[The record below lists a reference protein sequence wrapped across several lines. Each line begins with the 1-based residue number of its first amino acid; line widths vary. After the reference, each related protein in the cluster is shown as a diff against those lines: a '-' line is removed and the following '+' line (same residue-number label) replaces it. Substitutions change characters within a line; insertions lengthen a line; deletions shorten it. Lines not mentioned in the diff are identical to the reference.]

1 MARTLSRCPVVFAT
15 RCTFGRVG
23 GRIMQ
28 TAASLGVPTRRSNQ
42 SCAILHLHSIIP
54 LCIMSSFLVYITCMN
69 PCIATADG
77 SEENPKH
84 NGPNKDKD
92 LGFSNVLKLHLLAGG
107 SIDAEK
113 PKENVPGQI
122 SLYIPGVGGQS
133 DNAIVRFINNYLLA
147 RLAQQKS
154 PIQKWLE
161 EIYEEG
167 DQLYLTGF
175 SRGASA
181 ARKFA
186 VDLNNK
192 GLRLAS
198 GKTVKEI
205 PVELLA
211 CFDTVSMQTSKGFL
225 NPFLIFQKFWE
236 LATLCVQSST
246 VLGEKDG
253 QLPPNVKFAVHN
265 LSMDDIR
272 AGTFTPVLMDSTD
285 EKRVTEAWFPG
296 DHADVGGGWY
306 HDGLSNGSGR
316 YMQKFMEDA
325 GLKFLTPEQVD
336 AESLS
341 VSGRPDLTYDTE
353 NLSLVPNAKDISHIT
368 HIFENQNRPIRTV
381 SKNEALENGT
391 VRIHESFLE
400 RILSDAPMQRQSGEE
415 DAPYEHNPK
424 LAKTKFVVVGD
435 MNVELPEK
443 TEQLKKALEDLKN
456 AGWKVPKNEE
466 L

>member
-1 MARTLSRCPVVFAT
+1 MKFLYRNFVVVAAALF
-15 RCTFGRVG
+15 
-23 GRIMQ
+23 
-28 TAASLGVPTRRSNQ
+28 TAALSTKAVAGKK
-42 SCAILHLHSIIP
+42 IHLA
-54 LCIMSSFLVYITCMN
+54 F
-69 PCIATADG
+69 DG
-77 SEENPKH
+77 SALNPKY
-84 NGPNKDKD
+84 NGPNKDED
-92 LGFSNVLKLHLLAGG
+92 LGFSNVVKLHLLAGG

-113 PKENVPGQI
+113 AKEDVPGQI
-122 SLYIPGVGGQS
+122 SLYIAGVGGQS
-133 DNAIVRFINNYLLA
+133 DSAIRRFIDNYLLG
-147 RLAQQKS
+147 RLAEQIPPMK
-154 PIQKWLE
+154 KRLE

-175 SRGASA
+175 SRGASS
-181 ARKFA
+181 ARLFA

-265 LSMDDIR
+265 LSMDDLR
-272 AGTFTPVLMDSTD
+272 ARLFTPVLMDSTD
-285 EKRVTEAWFPG
+285 EERVTEAWFPG
-296 DHADVGGGWY
+296 DHSDVGGSWY

-353 NLSLVPNAKDISHIT
+353 NLSLVPNAKDISHIEPL
-368 HIFENQNRPIRTV
+368 IKDRNRPILTV
-381 SKNEALENGT
+381 SKNKALKNGT

-400 RILSDAPMQRQSGEE
+400 RILSDAPMQRRSGEE
-415 DAPYEHNPK
+415 DVPYELNPK

-456 AGWKVPKNEE
+456 AGCKVPKNEE

>member
-1 MARTLSRCPVVFAT
+1 
-15 RCTFGRVG
+15 
-23 GRIMQ
+23 MQ

-54 LCIMSSFLVYITCMN
+54 LCIMSSFLVYITCMD

-77 SEENPKH
+77 SGQNPRH

-92 LGFSNVLKLHLLAGG
+92 DGFSNVLKLHLLAGG

-113 PKENVPGQI
+113 KTKENVPGQI
-122 SLYIPGVGGQS
+122 SLYIEGVGGQS
-133 DNAIVRFINNYLLA
+133 DNAKVRAINNILG
-147 RLAQQKS
+147 RLAQQIK
-154 PIQKWLE
+154 PIKKQLE
-161 EIYEEG
+161 AIYEEG

-175 SRGASA
+175 SRGASS

-198 GKTVKEI
+198 GETVKEI

-211 CFDTVSMQTSKGFL
+211 CFDTVSDQMFKYFF
-225 NPFLIFQKFWE
+225 NPVRRFQKYWDFV
-236 LATLCVQSST
+236 TLGVQSAT

-265 LSMDDIR
+265 LAMDDVR
-272 AGTFTPVLMDSTD
+272 AGSFVPVLMDSTD

-296 DHADVGGGWY
+296 NHADVGGGWY
-306 HDGLSNGSGR
+306 HDGLANGSGR

-341 VSGRPDLTYDTE
+341 VPGRPDLTFDTE
-353 NLSLVPNAKDISHIT
+353 NLSLVPNAKDISHIKRV
-368 HIFENQNRPIRTV
+368 IKDRNRPIRTV
-381 SKNEALENGT
+381 SKNKALKNGT

-400 RILSDAPMQRQSGEE
+400 RILSDAPMQRRSGEE
-415 DAPYEHNPK
+415 EVPYELNPK

-435 MNVELPEK
+435 MNVELPKK

-456 AGWKVPKNEE
+456 AGRKVPKNEE